1 MDTTNRD
8 WQHRIEAKLD
18 KIHVLLMGDGN
29 PHKGM
34 VVRLDRLEQRA
45 RRSVVVQSVVVT
57 SIVAAIVAAVMAWI
71 IR

>member
-1 MDTTNRD
+1 MADTQD

-34 VVRLDRLEQRA
+34 VIRLDRLEQRA
-45 RRSVVVQSVVVT
+45 RRATVIQ
-57 SIVAAIVAAVMAWI
+57 SIVVSGAAGAIVAAVMAWTF
-71 IR
+71 R